1 MHDGQEIGR
10 DIKNGRGD
18 QVSGGT
24 SQAVRFAH
32 VHPLPA
38 AGTSV
43 CWTWLVS
50 RQLLASGTE
59 YQPGLRCREH
69 PAHAYRS
76 SDQCHRSRV
85 LKEELKRASRTS
97 RAAKDHRATPGT
109 TVASAASLTRET
121 RMTSIR
127 TSIISQTRNAWTRRN
142 SRAKC
147 R

>member
-1 MHDGQEIGR
+1 MHDGKEIGR

-18 QVSGGT
+18 QVSGRT
-24 SQAVRFAH
+24 SQAIRRAH
-32 VHPLPA
+32 VHSLPA

-43 CWTWLVS
+43 CWTRLVA

-69 PAHAYRS
+69 PVQGYRS
-76 SDQCHRSRV
+76 SDHCHRSRV
-85 LKEELKRASRTS
+85 LKEELKRLSRTS

-121 RMTSIR
+121 RIPSNR
-127 TSIISQTRNAWTRRN
+127 TSIIPQTRIA
-142 SRAKC
+142 
-147 R
+147 